1 MSERDRR
8 IEDDREF
15 PRVRGNEKKASF
27 IPHFARGAVREGGTA
42 GSIVGCGEW
51 RRETRNMAKYIH
63 LKVVESSPLTP
74 SPDFGQCLFT
84 CGEAIGA
91 GQQVVFGMGP
101 A

>member
-1 MSERDRR
+1 MTESFPELGEMRR
-8 IEDDREF
+8 KPLSSHILPEARCGRE
-15 PRVRGNEKKASF
+15 E
-27 IPHFARGAVREGGTA
+27 GTA

-51 RRETRNMAKYIH
+51 RRETQNMAKYIH
-63 LKVVESSPLTP
+63 LKVVESSLLTP
-74 SPDFGQCLFT
+74 SPDFGQYLFT